1 MIAAYV
7 DQVSSG
13 LAGAGRWERLAV
25 DRYVRDLAEGKY
37 RGIWFDEA
45 AALRACRFFDFLKH
59 SKGEWAGTTLR
70 LEPWQLFKTWNLFGW
85 RRADGQRRFRT
96 GYVEVARKNGKM
108 LAMDTAIPTPQ
119 GWTTI
124 GEIQAGDAVFAPDG
138 SVCRV
143 TRVSDVDAA
152 PVSYRMTFSNGEVIV
167 ACADHQWVTTA
178 RVDSVGAQAEKR
190 RRTIRRWKGPHR
202 VDRPPYV
209 YVQTYGKQVYVGRA
223 DLPGVD
229 AIVEELMAADLAAHP
244 VGMDTRTRIRTT
256 QEIFETQRC
265 GNRGDINHSLRMPA
279 PLQLPDQVL
288 PIDPYVLGVWLG
300 DGTTSAANVTVG
312 AADVEEMVGLLK
324 SAGETVKAV
333 KRRGT
338 YSLSVGAR
346 RGRENEMCQRGH
358 GAPDWDGKRCKACE
372 RMTDYARRHGLALPG
387 RSGAPLL
394 ARLRDLGVLG
404 NKHIPRVYLRGSYGQ
419 RLALLQGLMDSD
431 GTVSKSGLVFE
442 YVTVVDALADGVCEL
457 LATMGVKFSR
467 KGSDAKL
474 EGRVVGRKWRIQFN
488 AFADEVAVF
497 RLGRKLGRMRRRSDQ
512 AGSPRSRSVQIVAV
526 EACDPVPMRC
536 IEVDHPSHEYL
547 CGRTML
553 PTHNTT
559 WAAGV
564 GLFLM
569 DADNEPG
576 AEIYTAAVKRDQARI
591 AHQEATRM
599 VKSSPL
605 LRKRIRVFKDN
616 LHNEKT
622 ASKFE
627 PLGRDADS
635 TDGLNVHGAIVDEV
649 HAHPTRDMWDVL
661 ETATGARRQPLIVGI
676 TTAGF
681 DRNSLC
687 WELHEYSE
695 RVLDGSHVDDSWFG
709 AIYAVEPEDDPF
721 DESVWR
727 KANPNLGVSVKLDDM
742 RRLASK
748 AQEMPSAL
756 NAFLRLRLN
765 RWTQSV
771 TRWMPIEAWERC
783 GGFVDPEGLRGRTC
797 YGGLDLSSTTD
808 VSALVWVF
816 PPEAEGEGYQ
826 VLCRFFIPEE
836 SMRERSR
843 RDRVPYEAWVR
854 QGLMTATPG
863 NVIDYS
869 YILAQVDED
878 AQRYDIGEIAFDRWG
893 ATRIVQDLEEGGLAV
908 AQFGQGFASM
918 SSPMKELE
926 KLVLA
931 GEIRHGGNPVLTWM
945 AGNLVARE
953 DPAGN
958 IKPDKQKSTEKI
970 DGMVSLIM
978 GLDRAI
984 RREGP
989 GASVYEERG
998 VLSV

>member
-1 MIAAYV
+1 MDEARVIAEYV
-7 DQVSSG
+7 DAVSQG
-13 LAGAGRWERLAV
+13 REAAGRWERLAV

-37 RGIWFDEA
+37 RGLWFDEA
-45 AALRACRFFDFLKH
+45 AALRACRFFNFLKH
-59 SKGEWAGTTLR
+59 SKGEWAGTTIR
-70 LEPWQLFKTWNLFGW
+70 LEPWQLFLTWNLFGW
-85 RRADGQRRFRT
+85 RRADGWRRFRT
-96 GYVEVARKNGKM
+96 GYAEVARKNGK
-108 LAMDTAIPTPQ
+108 
-119 GWTTI
+119 
-124 GEIQAGDAVFAPDG
+124 
-138 SVCRV
+138 
-143 TRVSDVDAA
+143 
-152 PVSYRMTFSNGEVIV
+152 
-167 ACADHQWVTTA
+167 
-178 RVDSVGAQAEKR
+178 
-190 RRTIRRWKGPHR
+190 
-202 VDRPPYV
+202 
-209 YVQTYGKQVYVGRA
+209 
-223 DLPGVD
+223 
-229 AIVEELMAADLAAHP
+229 
-244 VGMDTRTRIRTT
+244 
-256 QEIFETQRC
+256 
-265 GNRGDINHSLRMPA
+265 
-279 PLQLPDQVL
+279 
-288 PIDPYVLGVWLG
+288 
-300 DGTTSAANVTVG
+300 
-312 AADVEEMVGLLK
+312 
-324 SAGETVKAV
+324 
-333 KRRGT
+333 
-338 YSLSVGAR
+338 
-346 RGRENEMCQRGH
+346 
-358 GAPDWDGKRCKACE
+358 
-372 RMTDYARRHGLALPG
+372 
-387 RSGAPLL
+387 
-394 ARLRDLGVLG
+394 
-404 NKHIPRVYLRGSYGQ
+404 
-419 RLALLQGLMDSD
+419 
-431 GTVSKSGLVFE
+431 
-442 YVTVVDALADGVCEL
+442 
-457 LATMGVKFSR
+457 
-467 KGSDAKL
+467 
-474 EGRVVGRKWRIQFN
+474 
-488 AFADEVAVF
+488 
-497 RLGRKLGRMRRRSDQ
+497 
-512 AGSPRSRSVQIVAV
+512 
-526 EACDPVPMRC
+526 
-536 IEVDHPSHEYL
+536 
-547 CGRTML
+547 
-553 PTHNTT
+553 TT
-559 WAAGV
+559 WAAGI
-564 GLFLM
+564 GLYLM
-569 DADNEPG
+569 DADGEPG

-605 LRKRIRVFKDN
+605 LRKRIRIFKDN

-649 HAHPTRDMWDVL
+649 HAHPNRDMWDVL

-695 RVLDGSHVDDSWFG
+695 RVLEGSHRDDSWFG
-709 AIYAVEPEDDPF
+709 AIYAVEPDDDPF

-808 VSALVWVF
+808 ISALVWVF

-843 RDRVPYEAWVR
+843 RDRVPYDSWVR

-869 YILAQVDED
+869 YILAQIDED
-878 AQRYDIGEIAFDRWG
+878 AQRFDIAEIAFDRWG
-893 ATRIVQDLEEGGLAV
+893 ATRIVQDLEEGGLVV
-908 AQFGQGFASM
+908 AGFGQGFASM
-918 SSPMKELE
+918 SPPMKELE
-926 KLVLA
+926 KLVLS
-931 GEIRHGGNPVLTWM
+931 GGIRHGGNPVLTWM

-958 IKPDKQKSTEKI
+958 IKPDKQKSIEKI

-998 VLSV
+998 ILTA